1 MIITSRIR
9 DGQRSKKENCSLL
22 HQYLLGRSEGTGAV
36 RLAVLSGFSVSSLLG
51 QVFHLKAASMLNIET
66 ALRHL
71 LGFSQLA
78 MYFQSLLEPRLR
90 EEGQGAG
97 GAHRSHASQEAL
109 YLATSAPKCL
119 LFHNGRR
126 VAREGCLA

>member
-1 MIITSRIR
+1 MYDIHDSLR

-22 HQYLLGRSEGTGAV
+22 HPFLLGRSVGTGAV
-36 RLAVLSGFSVSSLLG
+36 GLAVLSGFSVSSLLA
-51 QVFHLKAASMLNIET
+51 QVFHLKAASMLTIET

-90 EEGQGAG
+90 EEGQEAG
-97 GAHRSHASQEAL
+97 GAHRSHAFQEAL
-109 YLATSAPKCL
+109 Y
-119 LFHNGRR
+119 
-126 VAREGCLA
+126 

>member
-1 MIITSRIR
+1 MYDIHDSLK
-9 DGQRSKKENCSLL
+9 DGQRSKMENCSLL
-22 HQYLLGRSEGTGAV
+22 HPSLLGKSVGTGAV
-36 RLAVLSGFSVSSLLG
+36 GLAVLSEFSVSSLLE
-51 QVFHLKAASMLNIET
+51 QVFHLKAASMLTIET

-109 YLATSAPKCL
+109 Y
-119 LFHNGRR
+119 
-126 VAREGCLA
+126 